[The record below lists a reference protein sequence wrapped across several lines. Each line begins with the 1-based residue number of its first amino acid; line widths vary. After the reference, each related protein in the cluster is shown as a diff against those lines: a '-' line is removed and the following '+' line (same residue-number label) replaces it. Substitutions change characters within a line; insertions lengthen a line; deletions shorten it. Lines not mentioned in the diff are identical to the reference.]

1 MLTSYQRKFE
11 YLIGIFLI
19 VFLLSRCSIG
29 GEGSTTQSPTVEE
42 RTQAS
47 PEASKPPT
55 AEPTPTSPPRTL
67 TICMGSEPES
77 LYIYSGSSLAQ
88 RNVLEAIYDGPVDLV
103 GYQYQPVILEKLPSL
118 VDGDAS
124 LESVP
129 VQSGDWVVNNAGHLV
144 RLNLGEVVRP
154 YGCNSS
160 NCAIAWNGEALEM
173 SQLSATFTLK
183 EGLKWSDSAPLT
195 AADSAFSFSIARK
208 CQSES
213 GPCGDLGL
221 VTRQGEETLQRTT
234 SYMALDDLSV
244 QWKGVPGFLDPAYQM
259 NFFIPL
265 PEHQLSQFTTEELFT
280 VRESAQLPLGW
291 GPYTIIDWLP
301 GEFISL
307 RSNPL
312 YFRSGE
318 ATPKFDQ
325 LLFRFIGQESAR
337 NLEFLQSGAC
347 DLLDQNASLAF
358 LGGEIEQLQGLEDE
372 GQLQAHF
379 AAGPVWEHVDFGI
392 KPVSYDDGY
401 QLGIDRPDFFG
412 DVRVRQA
419 FAMCIDRQMID
430 DDVFYGQS
438 LMPDT
443 YLPNEHPLFNA
454 NISRYGFDPL
464 AGSQLLNEAGWVDDD
479 GDPETPRVARGIQGV
494 VDGTPLKVTYTTSY
508 ALQRQQAS
516 QILVDSLT
524 GCGIQIDLQYGPAE
538 EVFAPGPEGPV
549 FGRRFDLAQLA
560 WSSGVLPPCHLW
572 TSQQIPGDPSLKDDN
587 GIALFPYGWGGIN
600 ATGFSNPEYDL
611 ACYQALESLP
621 GDPEFVENHHK
632 AQATF
637 ADQLPV
643 IPLYQH
649 LKLAVTRPDMCGFSL
664 DASSYSEM
672 WDIES
677 FDYGEGCP

>member
-1 MLTSYQRKFE
+1 MLTGYQGKYRF
-11 YLIGIFLI
+11 LVGIFLI
-19 VFLLSRCSIG
+19 VFLLSKCSIG
-29 GEGSTTQSPTVEE
+29 GEGSATQTPTVEE
-42 RTQAS
+42 WTQAS
-47 PEASKPPT
+47 PEASGTPT

-88 RNVLEAIYDGPVDLV
+88 RNILEAIYDGPVDLV

-124 LESVP
+124 LEPVP

-144 RLNLGEVVRP
+144 RIDMGEVVRP

-160 NCAIAWNGEALEM
+160 DCAVTWDGGELEM
-173 SQLSATFTLK
+173 PQLSATFILK
-183 EGLKWSDSAPLT
+183 GGIKWSDSTPLI
-195 AADSAFSFSIARK
+195 AADSVFSFSIARQ

-213 GPCGDLGL
+213 GPCGGLGL
-221 VTRQGEETLQRTT
+221 VTRQGGETLQRTA
-234 SYMALDDLSV
+234 SYVALDDLRV
-244 QWKGVPGFLDPAYQM
+244 QWKGVPGFLDPAYQT

-265 PEHQLSQFTTEELFT
+265 PEHQLSQFTTEELFIA
-280 VRESAQLPLGW
+280 RESAQLPLGW
-291 GPYTIIDWLP
+291 GPYTIIDWVP
-301 GEFISL
+301 DEFISL
-307 RSNPL
+307 RANPL

-325 LLFRFIGQESAR
+325 LLFRFIGQGSDR
-337 NLEFLQSGAC
+337 NLEFLHSGAC

-358 LGGEIEQLQGLEDE
+358 LEGEIEQLLALEDD

-379 AAGPVWEHVDFGI
+379 TAGPVWEHVDFGI
-392 KPVSYDDGY
+392 RPVTYDDGY

-419 FAMCIDRQMID
+419 FAMCIDRQKIVAD
-430 DDVFYGQS
+430 ILYGQS
-438 LMPDT
+438 LVPDT
-443 YLPNEHPLFNA
+443 YLPPEHPLFNA

-464 AGSQLLNEAGWVDDD
+464 AASQLLDEAGWVDDD

-494 VDGTPLKVTYTTSY
+494 ADGTPLTVTFTTSN

-516 QILVDSLT
+516 QILADSLA
-524 GCGIQIDLQYGPAE
+524 GCGIRIDLQYGPAE
-538 EVFAPGPEGPV
+538 EVFAPGPEGLV

-587 GIALFPYGWGGIN
+587 GIALFPYGWGGVN
-600 ATGFSNPEYDL
+600 ETGFSNPEYDR
-611 ACYQALESLP
+611 ACYQALETLP
-621 GDPEFVENHHK
+621 GDPEFHQNHHA
-632 AQATF
+632 AQAIF

-643 IPLYQH
+643 IALYQR
-649 LKLAVTRPDMCGFSL
+649 LKLALTRSDMCGFSL
-664 DASSYSEM
+664 DASSYSEV
-672 WDIES
+672 WNIES
-677 FDYGEGCP
+677 FDYGEECP